1 MFKIEKFSKMIGL
14 SSQTLRRWS
23 ESENEELLKP
33 CKIVNRYRYYSY
45 KQYVDYVGLDN
56 LEYDRDGN
64 KINNGVDE

>member
-1 MFKIEKFSKMIGL
+1 MFKIEKFSKMLGL

-23 ESENEELLKP
+23 ESDNEELLKP

-56 LEYDRDGN
+56 IEYDRDGN
-64 KINNGVDE
+64 KIYKVDNK